1 MEKTKVF
8 ILEHTCAV
16 CIFCQGLDWLKVAKG
31 MNCFPEKWHQGRE
44 KSQSQWIVKV
54 TLSKL
59 KEMIQTL
66 SLTSHPSQNQFL
78 FWQGAFSFGVT
89 WKKGI
94 NQQSSSNS
102 NYLLL
107 ETACLSMEKQ
117 KYPRNILITNMQI
130 SRLAGAVF
138 SPLRSV
144 PPCLHC
150 PLAKCWTDGH
160 RFWVS
165 TLPMGTGNCTSL
177 WDSVAHSH
185 VWHGGGGCCTTLPGI
200 LSFLDWR
207 STAEGSDMPCV
218 KASVRGAGR

>member
-1 MEKTKVF
+1 MCSVHLLPGFGLTEGSQGNELFSRKMAPRKRKVSESVNCKGDSLKAERNDTNPQPYIPPLPKP
-8 ILEHTCAV
+8 ILILTR
-16 CIFCQGLDWLKVAKG
+16 GL
-31 MNCFPEKWHQGRE
+31 
-44 KSQSQWIVKV
+44 
-54 TLSKL
+54 
-59 KEMIQTL
+59 
-66 SLTSHPSQNQFL
+66 QF
-78 FWQGAFSFGVT
+78 WSNI
-89 WKKGI
+89 KKGI

-117 KYPRNILITNMQI
+117 KYPRNILIMNMQI